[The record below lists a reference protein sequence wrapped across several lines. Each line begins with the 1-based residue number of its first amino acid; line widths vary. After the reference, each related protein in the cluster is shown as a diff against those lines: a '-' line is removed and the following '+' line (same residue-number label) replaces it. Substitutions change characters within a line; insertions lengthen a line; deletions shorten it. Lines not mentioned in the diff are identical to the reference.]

1 MDDYYFQFYDD
12 DFSSENKDDRTSQL
26 CESINSIL
34 SFEDYNKL
42 MKSEQ
47 PGVLDLKDYPSN
59 FEEVQNIDVRI
70 TFDEA
75 T

>member
-12 DFSSENKDDRTSQL
+12 DFSSENEDDRTSQL
-26 CESINSIL
+26 CEPINSIL